1 MHAAPN
7 SLAVVCL
14 DRLTTRRR
22 KRVWSFPLASS
33 PTPALPDWYWA
44 EAQDGSL
51 DVLGCPVTMSN
62 FHPRHRRWLCRAL
75 QLTREP
81 RLVLGPTRGW
91 RQLRR
96 CHRVRSE
103 TPSTHVSDA
112 RAGAVLR

>member
-51 DVLGCPVTMSN
+51 DVLGCPVTMSKLS
-62 FHPRHRRWLCRAL
+62 PSSPPMAL
-75 QLTREP
+75 SRVATHARIQTCF
-81 RLVLGPTRGW
+81 GPY
-91 RQLRR
+91 
-96 CHRVRSE
+96 
-103 TPSTHVSDA
+103 
-112 RAGAVLR
+112 AGVAATSALSQSSK